1 MKLPSVDIDSLS
13 YIDPSCIQKY
23 LENNGWTEVSEL
35 RRPNQIFFKNI
46 TKNNQDAFLALP
58 LDKTSPDYTYRVN
71 DLINVIAVV
80 EERAEAE
87 VFESIRSSVQLAISE
102 ERDFVNFSLKFE
114 NPFQREILSKKLGNL
129 LTSFQSLVDAL
140 GQYASGNPSS
150 LGPISSNVLAKVQM
164 SVVTTYEGSFGLR
177 FASSATSEQLEIL
190 EKPLVQRTLQ
200 ELLDLLSIM
209 DDDQKL
215 KEKLGQ
221 LRKRSA
227 SSFRKFL
234 VSLSDLDV
242 DSSLSWGSPD
252 IELGGNVYFSRVAV
266 TKALLA
272 VTRTIEETPD
282 EIEILAEWIGGNKR
296 TKRFEVHD
304 IESEKTYSGSVASD
318 ALKYIELATI
328 SQTYKVR
335 LLIEPS
341 LNEITQEL
349 TNKYTLIF
357 LGKLNSNEE
366 ISNPT
371 RRKFIGE

>member
-1 MKLPSVDIDSLS
+1 MKLPSVDIDSLL
-13 YIDPSCIQKY
+13 YVDPSCIQKY
-23 LENNGWTEVSEL
+23 LESNGWAEVSEL
-35 RRPNQIFFKNI
+35 RRLNQLIYKNK

-80 EERAEAE
+80 EKRAEVE

-102 ERDFVNFSLKFE
+102 EREFINFSLKFE

-140 GQYASGNPSS
+140 GQYANGNPSS
-150 LGPISSNVLAKVQM
+150 LGPISTNVLAKVQM
-164 SVVTTYEGSFGLR
+164 SVITTYEGSFGLR
-177 FASSATSEQLEIL
+177 FASSATSEQIEIL

-215 KEKLGQ
+215 KEKLVQ

-227 SSFRKFL
+227 SNFRKFL

-252 IELGGNVYFSRVAV
+252 TELGGNVYFSRVVV

-272 VTRTIEETPD
+272 VTRTIQETPD

-304 IESEKTYSGSVASD
+304 IEGEETYSGSVASD

-328 SQTYKVR
+328 SQIYKVR

-366 ISNPT
+366 VTNLT
-371 RRKFIGE
+371 R